1 MILMDNISEQL
12 VKINKTPKDLFLA
25 GSIWLGAFFL
35 VFIFVL
41 FGLSNPAFMGILIL
55 FSLAVIFGAYKLY
68 SMLSIEYEYIV
79 INRDLDIDKITA
91 QSSRKR
97 LVSIKLNE
105 VLEFGE
111 FTAERAQKLA
121 NRHFD
126 ERFIC
131 CNSGDAAHY
140 LTYKHPKKGMVL
152 LVIAMNERT
161 KNEALKS
168 IPRTV
173 IS

>member
-1 MILMDNISEQL
+1 MDNISEQL
-12 VKINKTPKDLFLA
+12 VRINKTPKDLFLA
-25 GSIWLGAFFL
+25 GSIWVCAFFL
-35 VFIFVL
+35 VFLFVV
-41 FGLSNPAFMGILIL
+41 FGLNNSYFLGFMIL
-55 FSLAVIFGAYKLY
+55 FSVGVIFGAYKL
-68 SMLSIEYEYIV
+68 SKMLNIEYEYIV

-111 FTAERAQKLA
+111 FTVQTAQKLA

-126 ERFIC
+126 EKFIC
-131 CNSGDAAHY
+131 CNPGEAAHY

-161 KNEALKS
+161 KTEALKS